1 MHRELTASV
10 TPPPKKRKD
19 TEKDCNSDIEKVVK
33 DMEHL
38 NVQCKTDVMKE
49 EAVGT
54 EEAEAAEEVA
64 GGEAERKEGEAV
76 TEESRWRG
84 TRRCL
89 NRSSGG

>member
-1 MHRELTASV
+1 MSGTQIGYICFVLSLSEYERVAHLSLLSSTALEELEEEAKDAEV
-10 TPPPKKRKD
+10 T
-19 TEKDCNSDIEKVVK
+19 
-33 DMEHL
+33 
-38 NVQCKTDVMKE
+38 E